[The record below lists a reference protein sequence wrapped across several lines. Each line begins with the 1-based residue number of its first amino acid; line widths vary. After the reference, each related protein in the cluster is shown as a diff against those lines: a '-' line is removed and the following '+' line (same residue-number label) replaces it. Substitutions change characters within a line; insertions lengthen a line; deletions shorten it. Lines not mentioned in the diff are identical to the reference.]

1 MKKVLAL
8 ILIFSSYIFANEQ
21 RYTIAVCAT
30 STLEYALT
38 CKKRIYDNSR
48 GEVFIVKQNNIYYTN
63 LNVYD
68 NKQIARMDLKKS
80 SKYVLDQK
88 PYVKDIDKS
97 ITDKID
103 RKKLVIDLDE
113 SVKIEEKP
121 TTNEI
126 KSSKE
131 EDSSQITYTIPV
143 VSSAPQRLQIVS
155 PIPFNVAKEEKE
167 QEKQEEQ
174 KQATVEYEL
183 KSQIDFGNMYENKE
197 ISTQDADDLLQIS
210 MQEFD
215 NQIATKQK
223 ISSSYQK
230 TQTAPKKIEQPLGL
244 NKKELVNYDGLVI
257 KVDSK
262 TNIMNLY
269 AKVKNEEK
277 MLKSYIVSTGKN
289 SIQKPLGEG
298 GITQISLNPT
308 WYPTEDTKRS
318 FAKKGIY
325 LPNVVPPNHK
335 YNYMG
340 LAKLNLTHSVN
351 GNTTYRIHGT
361 LNEKTLG
368 SNESAGC
375 IRMKNNDVLEL
386 AKFIEEFANIK
397 SLSKVRVILL

>member
-1 MKKVLAL
+1 MKIVLTL
-8 ILIFSSYIFANEQ
+8 ILIFSSYIYASEQ

-30 STLEYALT
+30 STLDYALT
-38 CKKRIYDNSR
+38 CKKRIYDSSK

-68 NKQIARMDLKKS
+68 NKQVAKMDLKKS

-88 PYVKDIDKS
+88 PYVKDIDKA

-103 RKKLVIDLDE
+103 RKRLVIDLDE
-113 SVKIEEKP
+113 PSKIEKKETSSKQ
-121 TTNEI
+121 
-126 KSSKE
+126 SKE
-131 EDSSQITYTIPV
+131 ENNNENSSQITYTLPI
-143 VSSAPQRLQIVS
+143 VSSAPQRLEIVS
-155 PIPFNVAKEEKE
+155 PIPFNIQKEKSKTE
-167 QEKQEEQ
+167 
-174 KQATVEYEL
+174 VEYEL
-183 KSQIDFGNMYENKE
+183 KSEIDFGNMNEKKE

-215 NQIATKQK
+215 NQTNSKQK

-230 TQTAPKKIEQPLGL
+230 KQRASKKPEPLGL
-244 NKKELVNYDGLVI
+244 NTKELINYDALII

-269 AKVKNEEK
+269 AKVHNEEK

-298 GITQISLNPT
+298 GISQISLNPT

-325 LPNVVPPNHK
+325 LPNVVPPHHK

-351 GNTTYRIHGT
+351 GNRTYRIHGT

-375 IRMKNNDVLEL
+375 IRMKNSDILEL
-386 AKFIEEFANIK
+386 AKFIEEFANIS

>member
-1 MKKVLAL
+1 MKIVLTL
-8 ILIFSSYIFANEQ
+8 ILIFSSYIYASEQ

-30 STLEYALT
+30 STLDYALT
-38 CKKRIYDNSR
+38 CKKRIYDSSK

-68 NKQIARMDLKKS
+68 NKQVAKMDLKKS

-88 PYVKDIDKS
+88 PYVKDIDKA

-113 SVKIEEKP
+113 PSKIDKTKTSPTQTNNEK
-121 TTNEI
+121 N
-126 KSSKE
+126 K
-131 EDSSQITYTIPV
+131 QINYTLPI
-143 VSSAPQRLQIVS
+143 VSSAPQRLEIVS
-155 PIPFNVAKEEKE
+155 PIPFNIEKEE
-167 QEKQEEQ
+167 QQEEKIQ
-174 KQATVEYEL
+174 TEVEYEL
-183 KSQIDFGNMYENKE
+183 KSDIDFGNMNENKE
-197 ISTQDADDLLQIS
+197 ISTQDANDLLQIS

-215 NQIATKQK
+215 NQTNSKQK

-230 TQTAPKKIEQPLGL
+230 KHTASKKIEPLGL
-244 NKKELVNYDGLVI
+244 DKKELTNYDAIII

-269 AKVKNEEK
+269 AKVHNEEK

-298 GITQISLNPT
+298 RISQISINPT
-308 WYPTEDTKRS
+308 WYPTASTKKS

-325 LPNVVPPNHK
+325 LPNVVPPHHK

-351 GNTTYRIHGT
+351 GNRTYRIHGT

-375 IRMKNNDVLEL
+375 IRMKNSDVLEL
-386 AKFIEEFANIK
+386 AKFIEEFANI
-397 SLSKVRVILL
+397 SGLSKVKVILL